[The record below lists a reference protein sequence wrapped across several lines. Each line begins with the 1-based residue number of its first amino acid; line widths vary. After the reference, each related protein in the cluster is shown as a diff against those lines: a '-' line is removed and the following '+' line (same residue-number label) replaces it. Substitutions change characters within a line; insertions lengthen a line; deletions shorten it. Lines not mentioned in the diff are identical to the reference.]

1 MIKSFLKTK
10 HFFGIFAVCDERKRW
25 NFSEKNSLIETN
37 IDKEFSYK
45 YIYFLSKYC
54 TSLYLCVHLQ
64 SVSSVDL
71 HFPIESEMKL
81 KRYKLTLE
89 FVINMLIR
97 SVFLFIVF
105 LWLLALLLLLFLHTW
120 VLSIFIILVSVLLI
134 SKKRSTVSRINSH
147 LSHLNFDNE
156 EPAS

>member
-105 LWLLALLLLLFLHTW
+105 FM
-120 VLSIFIILVSVLLI
+120 II
-134 SKKRSTVSRINSH
+134 STVIIIIFTYLGSINFYYFSFGFI
-147 LSHLNFDNE
+147 NFEKALDSV
-156 EPAS
+156 PD